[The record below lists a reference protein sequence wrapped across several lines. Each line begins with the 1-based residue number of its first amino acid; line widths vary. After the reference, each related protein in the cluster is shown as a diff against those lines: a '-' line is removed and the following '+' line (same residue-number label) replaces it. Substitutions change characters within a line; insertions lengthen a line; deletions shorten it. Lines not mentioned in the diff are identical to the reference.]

1 MRRTKTISIMALALG
16 LTGCA
21 TVPQMIAPDE
31 YAVSDIAIVMSTP
44 FDARADALERA
55 LAPSY
60 AKFGA
65 PKAYITGLMSLPGGE
80 GDQRLLGT
88 GEHYAKHQL
97 PRGTFWEI
105 QGSGF
110 AQLDGPMN
118 AIHLLYDK
126 SSAGDERGIYDAL
139 QPQYRRGAT
148 FTVFERVVDRRIVV
162 TVYKTEQMPKQ
173 AELNGLSFAPI
184 ASNSRFGVFQ
194 P

>member
-1 MRRTKTISIMALALG
+1 MKYNWTIFIAVFALG
-16 LTGCA
+16 LTACA
-21 TVPQMIAPDE
+21 STPEQVGPNQ
-31 YAVSDIAIVMSTP
+31 YSVSDIAIVMSAP

-80 GDQRLLGT
+80 GDKRLLGT
-88 GEHYAKHQL
+88 GEHYVKHQL

-110 AQLDGPMN
+110 APIEGPMN
-118 AIHLLYDK
+118 AVHLLYDK
-126 SSAGDERGIYDAL
+126 SSAGGAQGIYTAM

-148 FTVFERVVDRRIVV
+148 FTVFERVVDGRIIV
-162 TVYKTEQMPKQ
+162 TVYKTENMPKQ

-184 ASNSRFGVFQ
+184 ASQSRFELFQ